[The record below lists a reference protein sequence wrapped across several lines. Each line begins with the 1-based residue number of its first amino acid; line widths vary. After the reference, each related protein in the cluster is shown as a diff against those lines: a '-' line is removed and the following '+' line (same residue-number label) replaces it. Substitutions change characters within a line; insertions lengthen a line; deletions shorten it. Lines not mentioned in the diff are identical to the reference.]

1 MTVKWLMHWQPKPG
15 TTLSTQILTEAC
27 QCVES
32 IGGQKDGR
40 WRSVLTFYKPM
51 QRDALVPVEH
61 ARDFLGLALQE
72 QPAKYY
78 FILRPNRI
86 VLEADASIQVI
97 MEKLQSYKAR
107 VTLNFETS
115 FFQSFGI
122 SRIPD
127 VEKVHLFYKQGFQ
140 YKLGDFQVRVGK
152 CVPSASEALRGIM
165 MEVEYIPLSSIDK
178 SRQVL
183 EEFFDI
189 WQETISKKSLPGH
202 FMHIESNFTDY
213 GLQDRYT
220 SHHTAVQYATC
231 MAQLI
236 AAVRG

>member
-1 MTVKWLMHWQPKPG
+1 MAVGTSLTSHPSSLTQTGYIEVFVLPKH
-15 TTLSTQILTEAC
+15 TC
-27 QCVES
+27 
-32 IGGQKDGR
+32 
-40 WRSVLTFYKPM
+40 
-51 QRDALVPVEH
+51 
-61 ARDFLGLALQE
+61 
-72 QPAKYY
+72 
-78 FILRPNRI
+78 
-86 VLEADASIQVI
+86 
-97 MEKLQSYKAR
+97 
-107 VTLNFETS
+107 
-115 FFQSFGI
+115 
-122 SRIPD
+122 
-127 VEKVHLFYKQGFQ
+127 GFQ